1 MSTTSKTSNI
11 EYFRELFSLIIT
23 VDNSKENLNFAEL
36 LLLIFELL
44 Y

>member
-23 VDNSKENLNFAEL
+23 MDNSEGNLGFAEL